1 MRAVSIPLSTA
12 VWGACDVTFNSNIEL
27 LCIWSGAILLIA
39 FIVYM
44 PVWLMAQRGILTS
57 RLGVIAAYIGLTQA
71 FVLPFLLMTLYDIA
85 ADPGDSGTGMDNSMP
100 YEESFGLLGVLMRG
114 GVSILLLI
122 IAVVAG
128 SLMGRPAR
136 DSDGKGDVII

>member
-1 MRAVSIPLSTA
+1 M
-12 VWGACDVTFNSNIEL
+12 TFNSNAEL
-27 LCIWSGAILLIA
+27 LCIWSAAILLIA

-44 PVWLMAQRGILTS
+44 PVWLLVQRGILTS

-85 ADPGDSGTGMDNSMP
+85 TDPGYISTGMDYTGLSVDNNMP
-100 YEESFGLLGVLMRG
+100 YEESFSPLIALMLGGM
-114 GVSILLLI
+114 SILLVI

-128 SLMGRPAR
+128 SLIARPAR
-136 DSDGKGDVII
+136 GGTVPTEN